1 MEGCDK
7 TLTSLCV
14 LKRWFSVAALRKGRH
29 GVGKDSRAG
38 YVNYLLQYTV
48 VSFD

>member
-7 TLTSLCV
+7 ISSSLCV
-14 LKRWFSVAALRKGRH
+14 LKWQHLARKGRY

-38 YVNYLLQYTV
+38 YVNNLLQYTV